1 MIWFTK
7 LEPWTT
13 FHLQTLIEN
22 DCVEALTFVLLDL
35 ESRIPVLS
43 EVTAALAVMA
53 DEGTCIMILMSLNKG
68 QSNINPGRN
77 LLTHVSIYVP
87 DKSHMWVSQPVSH
100 LNCFVAIS

>member
-1 MIWFTK
+1 MH
-7 LEPWTT
+7 EPWTT

-53 DEGTCIMILMSLNKG
+53 DEGTCNIILMSSRG
-68 QSNINPGRN
+68 V
-77 LLTHVSIYVP
+77 LTYISIYVP
-87 DKSHMWVSQPVSH
+87 YKSQMWVSQPVWH
-100 LNCFVAIS
+100 YNVLL